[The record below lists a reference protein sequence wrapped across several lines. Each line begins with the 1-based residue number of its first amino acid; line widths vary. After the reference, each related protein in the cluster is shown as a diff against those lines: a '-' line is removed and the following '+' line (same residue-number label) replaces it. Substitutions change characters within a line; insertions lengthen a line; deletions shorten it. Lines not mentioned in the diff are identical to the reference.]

1 MQGFSFSALTSK
13 LTHSCFPAIGV
24 SMRSNASLVVP
35 AWRIALRLV
44 LTVALLCAFAVPA
57 WAAAAASGTVLT
69 TSSKTVNGHPVTVLS
84 ALVTDP
90 NTVTQGLV
98 QFYDGKA
105 PIGTA
110 QIVNTGT
117 KYSHGTA
124 NLSLQLGPGKHVLK
138 AVFAG
143 TSTIASSASATQ
155 TVTVGGGTTAT
166 TISSTGTAGD
176 YTLTSQVVAG
186 TGTVPTGQVSFID
199 HTSGNA
205 VIGSATLGTG
215 TAAFK
220 FGTAASYS
228 IYDPA
233 DYSMPQQ
240 VVVAD
245 FNGDGI
251 LDLAMLDYSTGIS
264 IFLGKGDGTF
274 QAAKPY
280 CTTGTPPTPC
290 QAGSEPIA
298 IAVGDLNSDGIP
310 DLVIAFNSSAAV
322 ILGKGD
328 GTFLPEVNYDA
339 GSASMNVVVGDF
351 DRDGSPDIAVG
362 IDGGVGIMLGN
373 GDGTVQ
379 PVNDLSLGTNPDI
392 MTIGDFNHDG
402 ILDLAL
408 ADGSG
413 LDVVL
418 GVGDGTFQPE
428 KHQNL
433 DMNPE
438 DGSIIAVDFKGT
450 GYLSDLAI
458 SGAYGVEAFIGKGDG
473 TFQTPQTLEA
483 NAGFYPYVK
492 GLAAADLNGDGIAD
506 LALTWYSS
514 DTGVGRVGVF
524 YGKGDGTFNT
534 TPKTLSVG
542 EEPITIAAGDFD
554 GNGAL
559 DLVVGN
565 EYDKTLSVLLNSASN
580 TVSATVAGVAVPGTG
595 THEVFAQYGGN
606 SEYGTSSSASISLTG
621 SGGVAPLLVSLSPA
635 NAAPSGPAFTLTVTG
650 SGFAAG
656 ATVKWNGSARTTAFV
671 SAEKVTAAILASDI
685 VSPGNYTVTVKSG
698 GITSGPLTF
707 TVVTPV
713 VAPVLTSLSP
723 TTATAGGAAFALT
736 VNGTGFV
743 TGAILKWNG
752 NARTTAL
759 VGATKVTAA
768 ILATDIVNQGS
779 YSVTVSNGATT
790 SNALTFT
797 VTPIANSPTLTSIS
811 PNYAIVGGPAFTL
824 TVNGSNF
831 ASGTTGSSVYWNTTA
846 LTTTYV
852 SATLL
857 KASVPAADIAALG
870 TFQITVATPGKTTS
884 NAIPFTVAPTT
895 HTPLAYGFFN
905 KTGMPGATSGNIT
918 CAWNTSEYLCTVTGE
933 LFFYSKYVVNVTVAD
948 TDAPAIVTVNS
959 VGGQII
965 VKIFNL
971 SGTAIEAPFYIT
983 VFKP

>member
-1 MQGFSFSALTSK
+1 VT
-13 LTHSCFPAIGV
+13 C
-24 SMRSNASLVVP
+24 
-35 AWRIALRLV
+35 V
-44 LTVALLCAFAVPA
+44 LLPLALLCAFAGQA
-57 WAAAAASGTVLT
+57 WAAAAATATVLT
-69 TSSKTVNGHPVTVLS
+69 TSSKTVNGRPVAVLS
-84 ALVTDP
+84 ALVTGP
-90 NTVTQGLV
+90 NTVMRGLV
-98 QFYDGKA
+98 RFYDGKA
-105 PIGTA
+105 LLGTA

-117 KYSHGTA
+117 KYTHGTA
-124 NLSLQLGPGKHVLK
+124 NLSLQLGAGSHVLK

-143 TSTIASSASATQ
+143 TATKASSTSATH

-166 TISSTGTAGD
+166 TIGSTGKAGD
-176 YTLTSQVVAG
+176 YTLTSQVVAD
-186 TGTVPTGQVSFID
+186 TGTSLAGQVSFID
-199 HTSGNA
+199 HSSGNA
-205 VIGSATLGTG
+205 VIGSAALGTG

-290 QAGSEPIA
+290 QAGSEPLA
-298 IAVGDLNSDGIP
+298 IAVGDFNSDGIP
-310 DLVIAFNSSAAV
+310 DLAIAFNSSAGV

-328 GTFLPEVNYDA
+328 GTFLPEVDNDA
-339 GSASMNVVVGDF
+339 GSASRSLVVGDF

-362 IDGGVGIMLGN
+362 VDGGVAIMLGN

-379 PVNDLSLGTNPDI
+379 PVNDYKLSTNGDI
-392 MTIGDFNHDG
+392 LTIGDFNHDG

-458 SGAYGVEAFIGKGDG
+458 SGAYGVEAFLGKGDG
-473 TFQTPQTLEA
+473 TFQTPQTLQA

-542 EEPITIAAGDFD
+542 QEPITIATGDFD

-565 EYDKTLSVLLNSASN
+565 ENDRTLSVILNGASN
-580 TVSATVAGVAVPGTG
+580 TATATLAGVAVPGTG
-595 THEVFAQYGGN
+595 THEVFAQYQGN
-606 SEYGTSSSASISLTG
+606 SEYGTSSSSSISLTG
-621 SGGVAPLLVSLSPA
+621 SGSVAPLLVSLSPA
-635 NAAPSGPAFTLTVTG
+635 SAAPNGPAFTLTVTG
-650 SGFAAG
+650 SGFATG
-656 ATVKWNGSARTTAFV
+656 AVVKWNGSARTTAFV
-671 SAEKVTAAILASDI
+671 SATKVTAAILATD
-685 VSPGNYTVTVKSG
+685 VVNPGNYTVTVTSG

-723 TTATAGGAAFALT
+723 ATTTAGGAAFTLT

-743 TGAILKWNG
+743 TGAIVKWNG
-752 NARTTAL
+752 SARTTAL
-759 VGATKVTAA
+759 VSATKVTAA
-768 ILATDIVNQGS
+768 ILAADIANVGS
-779 YSVTVSNGATT
+779 YSVTVSNGTAT
-790 SNALTFT
+790 SVALTFN
-797 VTPIANSPTLTSIS
+797 VTPIANSPVLTSIW

-831 ASGTTGSSVYWNTTA
+831 ASGSAGSSVYWNTTK

-852 SATLL
+852 SATRLT
-857 KASVPAADIAALG
+857 ASVPAADIAALG
-870 TFQITVATPGKTTS
+870 SFPITVVTPGKTTS
-884 NAIPFTVAPTT
+884 NAIPFTVAPAT

-905 KTGMPGATSGNIT
+905 KTGTPGATSGNIT

-933 LFFYSKYVVNVTVAD
+933 TFFYSKYVVNATIAD

-959 VGGQII
+959 IGGQIV

-971 SGTAIEAPFYIT
+971 SGTAIEYPFYIA